1 MSLSAKLTVNVHN
14 FNFCFLFIVYTWSR
28 VFMTDKK
35 IALVTGAA
43 GGIGTEVCRLFL
55 NNDYKVLATHRP
67 GKEQQAAAWLQDEGL
82 AGQDIKLLALNV
94 ADHEA
99 TATVLADTLREMG
112 HIDVLVNNAGITRDA
127 TFKRMSWD
135 QWKEVMDTNLNSL
148 FSVTQP
154 IFNNMCEQGSGR
166 IINISSVNGLKGQFG
181 QANYSAAKAGMIG
194 FTKALA
200 AEGARFGVTVNAVA
214 PGYTATPMVTA
225 IREDVL
231 DSIKATIPLKRL
243 ATTEEVAGAVLYL
256 AGEYGGYVTGETLS
270 VNGGLYM
277 Q

>member
-1 MSLSAKLTVNVHN
+1 
-14 FNFCFLFIVYTWSR
+14 
-28 VFMTDKK
+28 MTDKK
-35 IALVTGAA
+35 VALVTGAA

-55 NNDYKVLATHRP
+55 KNGYKVIATHRP
-67 GKEQQAAAWLQDEGL
+67 GKEKTEVANNWLREEKLDG
-82 AGQDIKLLALNV
+82 DIQLLALDV
-94 ADHEA
+94 SDHQAVREA
-99 TATVLADTLREMG
+99 LPAALEELGR
-112 HIDVLVNNAGITRDA
+112 IDVLVNNAGITRDT
-127 TFKRMSWD
+127 TFKKMEWD
-135 QWKEVMDTNLNSL
+135 QWHQVMQTNLDSL

-154 IFNNMCEQGSGR
+154 IFNKMCDQGSGR
-166 IINISSVNGLKGQFG
+166 IINISSVNGLKGQYG
-181 QANYSAAKAGMIG
+181 QVNYSTAKAGMIG

-200 AEGARFGVTVNAVA
+200 AEGARFNVCVNAVA

-256 AGEYGGYVTGETLS
+256 AGETGGYITGETLS

>member
-1 MSLSAKLTVNVHN
+1 
-14 FNFCFLFIVYTWSR
+14 
-28 VFMTDKK
+28 MTDKK

-55 NNDYKVLATHRP
+55 NNGYKVVATHRP
-67 GKEQQAAAWLQDEGL
+67 GKEKTEIANNWLREEKLEG
-82 AGQDIKLLALNV
+82 DIQLLALDV
-94 ADHEA
+94 SDHEA
-99 TATVLADTLREMG
+99 VSESLPAALEELGR
-112 HIDVLVNNAGITRDA
+112 IDVLVNNAGITRDT

-135 QWKEVMDTNLNSL
+135 QWQQVMETNLNSL

-154 IFNNMCEQGSGR
+154 VFNKMCDQGSGR
-166 IINISSVNGLKGQFG
+166 IINISSVNGLKGQYG
-181 QANYSAAKAGMIG
+181 QVNYSTAKAGMIG

-200 AEGARFGVTVNAVA
+200 AEGARFNVCVNAVA

-256 AGEYGGYVTGETLS
+256 AGETGGYITGETLS